1 VAFLD
6 RAHGIQR
13 LACLR
18 DLSAAGNIEI
28 NARVDRAPASRVA
41 VATIQVLPVRNRR
54 ERNVFIEFSWRIYRN
69 DPAWVPPLI
78 LERKEFL
85 DRKRHPFYQHGDA
98 ALFLAKRNGE
108 IVGRIMVSDDPNY
121 NALYQS
127 NVGCFG
133 LFESID
139 DVDVAAALF
148 DTGADW
154 LRRRGRSEI
163 MGPIDY
169 STNYVCGL
177 LIDGF
182 QHPPTVLTAH
192 NPPYYARLIEACGF
206 EKVKDWYA
214 WWFDPNNAPV
224 SRLRRLVDARTRKTS
239 VKIRP
244 IDLRRPA
251 KESQRLAAV
260 FNEAWKNNWGFVPF
274 TEAEAKHMATE
285 MRPIID
291 PRMTLIAEIDNAP
304 VAFVICVPD
313 INVALQR
320 MNGRLTRFGLPI
332 GLIKFLYYR
341 RKIRTARFIALGV
354 LEKYRRAGIAEMLV
368 LQVMEEGASRGFC
381 AELSMTLE
389 DNVLVN
395 RFIEAVGA
403 SKYKTYRIYRR
414 LVD

>member
-1 VAFLD
+1 MT
-6 RAHGIQR
+6 AHPLSVVEVCSR
-13 LACLR
+13 TER
-18 DLSAAGNIEI
+18 D
-28 NARVDRAPASRVA
+28 
-41 VATIQVLPVRNRR
+41 Q
-54 ERNVFIEFSWRIYRN
+54 FIKFPWRIYKN

-78 LERKEFL
+78 IERQAFL

-98 ALFLAKRNGE
+98 ALFLAKRSGE

-121 NALYQS
+121 NALHRS

-133 LFESID
+133 LFESSD
-139 DVDVAAALF
+139 DADVAAALF
-148 DTGADW
+148 DRATEW

-214 WWFDPNNAPV
+214 WWFDPDNAPV

-244 IDLRRPA
+244 IDLRRLTD
-251 KESQRLAAV
+251 ESQRLAAV

-313 INVALQR
+313 INVALQCV
-320 MNGRLTRFGLPI
+320 NGRLTRFGLPI
-332 GLIKFLYYR
+332 GLIKLLYHR
-341 RKIRTARFIALGV
+341 RKIRTVRFVALGV

-368 LQVMEEGASRGFC
+368 LQVLEEGASRGFKG
-381 AELSMTLE
+381 ELSMTLE
-389 DNVLVN
+389 DNVMIN
-395 RFIEAVGA
+395 RFVEAIGA
-403 SKYKTYRIYRR
+403 QRYKTYRIFKRT
-414 LVD
+414 LTQ